1 MNFIKKPEAALDTL
15 TDVDDVLCFLCTA
28 LTWQNASA
36 EIVLNTRE
44 QSGLFMILLSC
55 QKSLKQ
61 AVEVLE
67 SANSTTP

>member
-1 MNFIKKPEAALDTL
+1 MELPKTPRAALDSM
-15 TDVDDVLCFLCTA
+15 TDVDDVLRFLCTA

-36 EIVLNTRE
+36 EIVLGTRE

-67 SANSTTP
+67 SKCSPKP